1 MQLMDNVSDFHES
14 PCSQWSEN
22 LLIDIV
28 LTSAT
33 AVHRELGPGLLE
45 SVYQAALMIEL
56 AERGVAAKAEV
67 PVNARY
73 RGIDLGL
80 GFRADIIVDDRLL
93 LELKGVE
100 KIVDAHIAQ
109 VISYL
114 KLLGLRR
121 GYILNFGA
129 ALMKDGIKRVSV

>member
-1 MQLMDNVSDFHES
+1 MEGIDKPQKS
-14 PCSQWSEN
+14 PCSLWSEDV
-22 LLIDIV
+22 LIDFV
-28 LTSAT
+28 LTAAT

-56 AERGVAAKAEV
+56 AERGIGAKAEV
-67 PVNARY
+67 PVSACY

-80 GFRADIIVDDRLL
+80 GFRADIIIDNRLL
-93 LELKGVE
+93 LELKGTE
-100 KIVDAHIAQ
+100 KILDVHIAQ

-114 KLLGLRR
+114 KLLGLKR

-129 ALMKDGIKRVSV
+129 ALMKDGIRRISV